1 MYIANDL
8 IYTKINRIKDFK
20 ATVILTHGI
29 CEHTHRY
36 DEIVETLNQEGY
48 QTVQYDLRGHGR
60 SGGKRGDIE
69 SFHRF
74 VDDLHEIVG
83 KVKSEFVD
91 KPVILFGHSMGGLI
105 IHLYAA
111 KYTDVDALI
120 SSAAATDTPKS
131 ASALKHIGFW
141 YLKWINLSSKSF
153 ADHLSRDESIKKMQ
167 TLDPYSIKK
176 FKLNLVGQMFIK
188 GVRFLKSN
196 MSMMTKPILYL
207 HGTDDKIVDYNF
219 SEYMYKNVPAE
230 DKTFKTYLNAKHEL
244 LNETNKKE
252 VTKDIINWLNE
263 RFN

>member
-1 MYIANDL
+1 MSQMPLKNLNKKHTVLSNIYLSLFALSIIWILTLIIYTTLRHRIPDYQASNVFIYALPISAITLFTLMTIRKLMIASLITLSVTSWTLLLSLTIVTRHFEGNYLLFIIGIPVQILIIVIYAYAILKKKEVKKMYIANDL

-91 KPVILFGHSMGGLI
+91 KPVILFWTQYGWTH
-105 IHLYAA
+105 Y
-111 KYTDVDALI
+111 
-120 SSAAATDTPKS
+120 
-131 ASALKHIGFW
+131 
-141 YLKWINLSSKSF
+141 SF
-153 ADHLSRDESIKKMQ
+153 ICS
-167 TLDPYSIKK
+167 
-176 FKLNLVGQMFIK
+176 
-188 GVRFLKSN
+188 
-196 MSMMTKPILYL
+196 
-207 HGTDDKIVDYNF
+207 
-219 SEYMYKNVPAE
+219 
-230 DKTFKTYLNAKHEL
+230 
-244 LNETNKKE
+244 
-252 VTKDIINWLNE
+252 
-263 RFN
+263 